1 MRQSLNFAGRSF
13 AALTRRFK
21 RDRSGIAAV
30 EFAMIM
36 PVLFALMVGTVEFSQ
51 ALTVDRRV
59 TQAASS
65 TADLI
70 ARSPSSGMT
79 AAEIDGAMKIVEQLI
94 APYDVSRLNV
104 KVVSVRARASGG
116 AITYTVDWSRD
127 SFGATPH
134 AAGSTFTGIPTGLLA
149 AGETVIVADATY
161 NYVPLI
167 FSYYISSAFDLKE
180 KFYLKPRNASC
191 VILKTVMTTCAQV

>member
-1 MRQSLNFAGRSF
+1 MRQALSFAGRSLT
-13 AALTRRFK
+13 ALARRFR
-21 RDRSGIAAV
+21 RDHNGMAAV
-30 EFAMIM
+30 EFATLVPI
-36 PVLFALMVGTVEFSQ
+36 LFTLMVGTMEFSQ

-65 TADLI
+65 SADLI

-79 AAEIDGAMKIVEQLI
+79 PAEVDGSLKIVEQLI
-94 APYDVSRLNV
+94 APYDLSRLNV
-104 KVVSVRARASGG
+104 KIISVRARSTGG
-116 AITYTVDWSRD
+116 AISYTVDWSRD
-127 SFGATPH
+127 SFGATPY
-134 AAGSTFTGIPTGLLA
+134 APGATFTGIPAGLLA
-149 AGETVIVADATY
+149 AGETVIVADAAY

-167 FSYYISSAFDLKE
+167 FKYFISSAFDLKE